1 MLLFLRR
8 KWLRL
13 FRLLKLLKLLKLLRL
28 HNLLRQPRLHK
39 LHKLHKLHNPH
50 NLPKRHKWLKSSR
63 LPKSP
68 RPRKPARL
76 PRLHKLPTVNP
87 LKLRRCL
94 RSLRLHQGRW
104 FRLRFSFRAKLR
116 PPMWAPRRAS
126 ALKPA
131 RRFLSLLTRSTR
143 SRECT

>member
-8 KWLRL
+8 KWFRL
-13 FRLLKLLKLLKLLRL
+13 FRLPKLFKPLRPHNLLRQPKLLKLLKLLKLP
-28 HNLLRQPRLHK
+28 NLPNLP
-39 LHKLHKLHNPH
+39 

-68 RPRKPARL
+68 RLHKPVRL
-76 PRLHKLPTVNP
+76 PRLHKPPTVNP

-116 PPMWAPRRAS
+116 PPMWAPHQAS